1 MINNGYNFLGGIRML
16 IKENK
21 LLKQSEFELEK
32 DIQIF
37 VENHIPDILGEEY
50 EFVCTEFSVG
60 DFRIDSL
67 AFNKETKSFI
77 IIEDKKVENKSLVD
91 QGLTYLKLLR
101 DRISDFILKYNE
113 IKKTNYNKNDID
125 ISQSRVVFF
134 SPYYNKYQIYS
145 SDYQNIPFDLYKI
158 TKYEDDIIDIEK
170 IEKTSKERI
179 DNEIFK
185 NLTGS
190 INKEDDIKVYTEE
203 DHISYSNDN
212 IKEMYETLKSKIL
225 ELGDIDIDVKKTY
238 IAFKGRRNIVDVVFY
253 KKKLVLFINMK
264 KGSLLDPMNI
274 AVDISDFGHVGN
286 GDYCV
291 DMYKIDDIDKVI
303 ALIKQSLEVNK
314 K

>member
-1 MINNGYNFLGGIRML
+1 ML
-16 IKENK
+16 IKNDK
-21 LLKQSEFELEK
+21 LLKQSVFKLEK
-32 DIQIF
+32 DIQTF

-50 EFVCTEFSVG
+50 EFVCTEFPVG

-101 DRISDFILKYNE
+101 DRKADFILKYNE
-113 IKKTNYNKNDID
+113 IKHTNYNVNDID
-125 ISQSRVVFF
+125 ISQSKVVFF

-170 IEKTSKERI
+170 IERNSKEKFN
-179 DNEIFK
+179 NEIFK
-185 NLTGS
+185 EITA
-190 INKEDDIKVYTEE
+190 DDVRNEIMVYTEDYHLANVNE
-203 DHISYSNDN
+203 N
-212 IKEMYETLKSKIL
+212 IKETYEELKNRIV
-225 ELGDIDIDVKKTY
+225 ELGDIDIDYKKNY
-238 IAFKGRRNIVDVVFY
+238 IAFKGRRNIVDAEMR
-253 KKKLVLFINMK
+253 KSKIVLFINMK
-264 KGSLLDPMNI
+264 KGTLNDPLNI
-274 AVDISDFGHVGN
+274 AIDMSNSGHHGN

-291 DMYKIDDIDKVI
+291 DIYKIDDIDKTI
-303 ALIKQSLEVNK
+303 PLIKQSIEVNK